1 MTMRRTCGKKAC
13 RCQKGPR
20 RRHRS
25 LYVSVRVGRRRQM
38 LYVPAE
44 WEHRVTEWVDR
55 YGDVRELLTE
65 ISKSFVR
72 RLLEHKG

>member
-1 MTMRRTCGKKAC
+1 
-13 RCQKGPR
+13 
-20 RRHRS
+20 
-25 LYVSVRVGRRRQM
+25 M